1 MSRLELTDNAMSSMV
16 KMAEGNPGAAMAIT
30 EIMANAEKI
39 DPQAFAGGIGVLLS
53 LDGYG
58 IYGTDIYVLYSD
70 KCDRNVR
77 RMLMLL
83 RATQLGLFSH
93 LKLKEM
99 AADQMRQVN
108 LTEDE
113 FVELDQKVCE
123 QLTEFERDVLWCD
136 DCEQLSPT
144 EAEQDAG
151 NKGVHYCKEYK
162 VVVKHN
168 GMHPRLPRPKY
179 CDCYKAA

>member
-1 MSRLELTDNAMSSMV
+1 MTRLKLTDTVMDAMI

-39 DPQAFAGGIGVLLS
+39 DPQAFGGGLGVLLS

-58 IYGTDIYVLYSD
+58 IYGTDIHILFSD
-70 KCDRNVR
+70 KCNRDTR
-77 RMLMLL
+77 RMLM

-99 AADQMRQVN
+99 AADQLRQVN

-113 FVELDQKVCE
+113 FAELDQKVCD
-123 QLTEFERDVLWCD
+123 QLVNFER
-136 DCEQLSPT
+136 
-144 EAEQDAG
+144 
-151 NKGVHYCKEYK
+151 
-162 VVVKHN
+162 
-168 GMHPRLPRPKY
+168 
-179 CDCYKAA
+179 AA